1 MATESHLQQS
11 AGSQPPEQI
20 ALLSETEQ
28 RYTGRRPLGEELR
41 IALAS
46 RDPACTWLW
55 CEPAGRAYA
64 GMLPGPAPRQL
75 ELTADPRELEPARE
89 LLAAV
94 RGEITTGALWAH
106 GDLAAGRQA
115 AVALQLHQA
124 RELWLMRRELSTTTT
139 APPPAGVQFR
149 TFNANRDS
157 AALLALNREIFVD
170 LPDQGGWGP
179 ADLQLRLSAP
189 WFDPAG
195 LILAEHSGDLVGF
208 HWTKLEHQQPQPPAA
223 EVYVLGVAASQRG
236 TGLARALLDAGLAH
250 LRRQGAQQA
259 HLFVDS
265 ANQAAIQ
272 LYLRAGF
279 AHIDTDRQF
288 IW

>member
-1 MATESHLQQS
+1 MATESHLQRS

-20 ALLSETEQ
+20 ALLTATEQ

-41 IALAS
+41 LALAS

-55 CEPAGRAYA
+55 CKPAGRAYA

-75 ELTADPRELEPARE
+75 ELTADPHQPEPATE
-89 LLAAV
+89 LLVAIRSEFA
-94 RGEITTGALWAH
+94 TGALWTH
-106 GDLAAGRQA
+106 GDLAAGRRA
-115 AVALQLHQA
+115 AVALQLHQE
-124 RELWLMRRELSTTTT
+124 RELWLMQRELSTTTT
-139 APPPAGVQFR
+139 AAPPTSVQFR
-149 TFNANRDS
+149 NFDADRDS
-157 AALLALNREIFVD
+157 ESLLSLNREVFVD

-179 ADLQLRLSAP
+179 ADLQLRLNAP

-195 LILAEHSGDLVGF
+195 LILAEDSGELVGF
-208 HWTKLEHQQPQPPAA
+208 HWTKLERQRPQPPAG

-250 LRRQGAQQA
+250 LRRQGALQA
-259 HLFVDS
+259 HLFVDEK
-265 ANQAAIQ
+265 NRGAIG
-272 LYLRAGF
+272 LYLSADFR
-279 AHIDTDRQF
+279 HIDTDRQF